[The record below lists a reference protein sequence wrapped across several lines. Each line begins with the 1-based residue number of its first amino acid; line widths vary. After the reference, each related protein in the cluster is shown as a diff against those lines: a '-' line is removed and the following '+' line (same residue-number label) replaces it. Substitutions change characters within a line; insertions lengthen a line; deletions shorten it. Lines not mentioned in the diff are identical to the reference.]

1 MKTLLDQYNA
11 SIIIKNNNN
20 KNNLKGNQEK
30 HNFQLTVILFI
41 SSVQAMHNSITQN

>member
-11 SIIIKNNNN
+11 SIII

-41 SSVQAMHNSITQN
+41 SSIQAMHNIQ